1 MRILVVDDDEATRLC
16 LVKVLEPA
24 GEVASAA
31 NGAEALARFGE
42 ALEQGR
48 PFGVVCMDLNM
59 PRLGGQ
65 QTLKAMRDM
74 EGRHQV
80 PPGQEAK
87 VVMVSACADT
97 ANVVEAYFGGQADG
111 FVSKPLRLSAFKD
124 ELRKVG
130 CRLP

>member
-1 MRILVVDDDEATRLC
+1 
-16 LVKVLEPA
+16 
-24 GEVASAA
+24 
-31 NGAEALARFGE
+31 
-42 ALEQGR
+42 
-48 PFGVVCMDLNM
+48 M

-97 ANVVEAYFGGQADG
+97 ANVAKAYFGGQADG